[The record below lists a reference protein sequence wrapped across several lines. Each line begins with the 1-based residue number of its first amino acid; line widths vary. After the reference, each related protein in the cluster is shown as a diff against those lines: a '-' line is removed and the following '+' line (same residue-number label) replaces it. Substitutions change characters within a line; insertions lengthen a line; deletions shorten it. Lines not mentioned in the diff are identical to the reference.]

1 MPASISSTSVLQA
14 VARSLVA
21 RQKSPNIEAA
31 LSEIA
36 LGVIKQKISYY
47 RRRIRSFERKHKMGF
62 DDFTASLQGRATPIE
77 EDDWLEWQAAK
88 GMLADWQQT
97 YEELTHHAVH

>member
-1 MPASISSTSVLQA
+1 MSASISSTSVLQS
-14 VARSLVA
+14 VARSLGA

-47 RRRIRSFERKHKMGF
+47 RRRIRSFE
-62 DDFTASLQGRATPIE
+62 
-77 EDDWLEWQAAK
+77 
-88 GMLADWQQT
+88 
-97 YEELTHHAVH
+97 